1 MAYVKI
7 SDLNFAQT
15 LTGNEFLPVVQNGT
29 SYKVSV
35 SAVGGTGDTENINGN
50 GNTIDTNSIVSSVV
64 GGCNNALSGN
74 CSSIVGGSNNIVC
87 QSFSSILGGTGNRVD
102 SVGSVVAGGASN
114 KADGY
119 LSFIG
124 GGTNSCI
131 NTQSRYSTIG
141 GGGNHRIYDSE
152 CSTIGG
158 GQTNVICCSNKSTIG
173 GGAFNRINT
182 AKFNDSRYGVIGG
195 GKYNY
200 SAAPYTSVLGG
211 WGNYAHLSG
220 GTVGGGRY
228 NVLSGAYGFIGGG
241 RSNTIKSGLIPQFGG
256 DALISPS
263 IIVSGRSNKIYSP
276 NSFIGGGSC
285 NKISDNNSSVILH
298 GYTNCIY
305 GGGDGFILGG
315 SLNSLSGNTTNS
327 NSSFRNFIGNGTSN
341 CIIGHGDQGSK
352 VNTILN
358 GCYNLIGPETN
369 PGGSKTITSSTI
381 VGGTNNCI
389 KSGDEMTT
397 VGFIGGGQ
405 SNSLSGTNA
414 MVNSINSTM
423 SGQNNI
429 IGAGHTIDI
438 YGRQSFVGSGFCNTI
453 CADYSSIV
461 TGCSNNNFH
470 DNSHVIGSNITTV
483 SGNMLHAQTLYL
495 SAAGLP
501 TADPGVPGVVW
512 RDGTDLK
519 ISV

>member
-15 LTGNEFLPVVQNGT
+15 LTGNEILPVVQNGT

-87 QSFSSILGGTGNRVD
+87 QNFSSILGGTGNRVD

-114 KADGY
+114 CADGY

-158 GQTNVICCSNKSTIG
+158 GQTNVICYSNKSTIG
-173 GGAFNRINT
+173 GGRANSVY
-182 AKFNDSRYGVIGG
+182 NDARYGVIAG
-195 GKYNY
+195 GKYHRL
-200 SAAPYTSVLGG
+200 AAPYTSVLGG
-211 WGNYAHLSG
+211 WGNYAFLSG
-220 GTVGGGRY
+220 GTVGGGRG
-228 NVLSGAYGFIGGG
+228 NTLSSAYGFIGSGQFNIIESG
-241 RSNTIKSGLIPQFGG
+241 TITPFGG
-256 DALISPS
+256 GPLISPS

-276 NSFIGGGSC
+276 NSFIGGGVC
-285 NKISDNNSSVILH
+285 NKISDNTSSVIFH

-315 SLNSLSGNTTNS
+315 SFNSLSGNTTSSNS
-327 NSSFRNFIGNGTSN
+327 NFRNFIGNGTSN

-352 VNTILN
+352 LNTIFN
-358 GCYNLIGPETN
+358 GSNNQIGPETA
-369 PGGSKTITSSTI
+369 PGGSKTIVGSTI
-381 VGGTNNCI
+381 VGGCSNCI
-389 KSGDEMTT
+389 KSGDELTIL
-397 VGFIGGGQ
+397 GFIGGGQ
-405 SNSLSGTNA
+405 SNSLSGTGFIGT
-414 MVNSINSTM
+414 SITTNV
-423 SGQNNI
+423 SGQNNGI
-429 IGAGHTIDI
+429 IAGNTIDI

-453 CADYSSIV
+453 CADYSSII
-461 TGCSNNNFH
+461 TGCCNNNFH
-470 DNSHVIGSNITTV
+470 GNSHVIGSDITTV

-495 SAAGLP
+495 SAAALP
-501 TADPGVPGVVW
+501 TSDPGVPGVVW

>member
-15 LTGNEFLPVVQNGT
+15 LTGNEILPVVQNGT

-74 CSSIVGGSNNIVC
+74 CSSIVGGINNIVC
-87 QSFSSILGGTGNRVD
+87 QSFSSILGGNGNKVN
-102 SVGSVVAGGASN
+102 SVASAVAGGASN
-114 KADGY
+114 CANGY

-124 GGTNSCI
+124 GGTNSSI
-131 NTQSRYSTIG
+131 DSSSRYSTIV
-141 GGGNHRIYDSE
+141 GGGNHTIYNSE
-152 CSTIGG
+152 CATIGG
-158 GQTNVICCSNKSTIG
+158 GQINKICDSKKGTIG
-173 GGAFNRINT
+173 GGVANRI
-182 AKFNDSRYGVIGG
+182 FNDSRYGVIAG
-195 GKYNY
+195 GKYNC
-200 SAAPYTSVLGG
+200 SNDPYTSVLGG
-211 WGNYAHLSG
+211 WGNYALLSG
-220 GTVGGGRY
+220 GTIGGGIG
-228 NVLSGAYGFIGGG
+228 NSLSSAYGFIGGG
-241 RSNTIKSGLIPQFGG
+241 RYNTIESGLIPQFGG

-352 VNTILN
+352 VNTIFN
-358 GCYNLIGPETN
+358 GCCNQIGPETN
-369 PGGSKTITSSTI
+369 PGGSKTIISSTI